1 VRTRRL
7 PWWTG
12 SLSAAVLSVVVAA
25 CGGSTTTPSANAPV
39 APSASAAATP
49 AVSAGAVKAAYLDA
63 LADPKFSATATLS
76 GTIALAGINGEVSG
90 KWSFIGRDAHRTT
103 TISLPGN
110 EQTTETIA
118 LGPDGWERKGDGPWL
133 EQEKAADPS
142 KSFTG
147 SLAILNSLEDRGVE
161 SREGVDLYHFQP
173 ANGGA
178 IPAAALGLDNPDIKD
193 PKVTADFYATA
204 EGVPA
209 AFDFHI
215 TWTQAIGG
223 QDAPVTMDMQIDID
237 EVGSPESIDPPA
249 KDEIWTRYKSSFGYT
264 MAHPPD
270 WTVKHARTEDSY
282 LLDNQ
287 GYVYVAPQSL
297 PSGEK
302 LSSFQ
307 SGLIT
312 FYKGQFNTEP
322 DSKESTSIGG
332 SPAFRLVYHFKNEA
346 NQDVALVDVGT
357 VHAGKGWEVFML
369 TLAGD
374 TEADDIAVFD
384 DFVTTFT
391 FTK

>member
-1 VRTRRL
+1 MPWRTRAL
-7 PWWTG
+7 G
-12 SLSAAVLSVVVAA
+12 AVIVIAVLAT
-25 CGGSTTTPSANAPV
+25 CGGSTTTPSASTAV
-39 APSASAAATP
+39 APSASAEASP
-49 AVSAGAVKAAYLDA
+49 SVSAGDVKAAFLDA
-63 LADPKFSATATLS
+63 LADPKFSATTTVS
-76 GTIALAGINGEVSG
+76 GTVALAGINGEVSG
-90 KWSFIGRDAHRTT
+90 EWRFIGRDAHRTT

-110 EQTTETIA
+110 EQTNETIT
-118 LGPDGWERKGDGPWL
+118 LGPDGWERTGDGPWL
-133 EQEKAADPS
+133 EQEKAADPN

-147 SLAILNSLEDRGVE
+147 TLAILRSLEDQGVE
-161 SREGVDLYHFQP
+161 SREGVEVYHFQP

-178 IPAAALGLDNPDIKD
+178 IPAVALGLDNPEIKD

-237 EVGSPESIDPPA
+237 EVGSPQSIEPPP
-249 KDEIWTRYKSSFGYT
+249 DEEVWTRYKSSFGYT

-270 WTVKHARTEDSY
+270 WTVKHASTEDSY
-282 LLDNQ
+282 LIDNQ
-287 GYVYVAPQSL
+287 GYVYVSPQSL

-307 SGLIT
+307 SGLIR

-322 DSKESTSIGG
+322 DSRESTSIGG

-357 VHAGKGWEVFML
+357 IHGGKGWEIFIL
-369 TLAGD
+369 TLAGG
-374 TEADDIAVFD
+374 TETEDIDVFD
-384 DFVTTFT
+384 DFVSTFK